1 MPEMTSDYST
11 QNDEPNPHGLAL
23 VTGGARRVG
32 RIFCM
37 ELARLGYQVA
47 IHFAHAS
54 DDAYQTRDI
63 IHAMGGQ
70 ASFLQADLTDIDA
83 IQAMFTEIQKIPV
96 RLEILVNNAAI
107 MPSSDLLNLTES
119 DWADAMDLNLRAP
132 LFCSRMASSLMKDQG
147 LIINVSDY
155 FANQA
160 WMKRPLYGLTKS
172 SLDHLTRLL
181 AKRLRPGIRVNGLA
195 LAPVLPPEE
204 MNPRE
209 WQRVIERS
217 PGEKAVSE
225 VQIRQALEYL
235 IENDSITG
243 QIIPV
248 TAIGV
253 QTILQ

>member
-1 MPEMTSDYST
+1 M
-11 QNDEPNPHGLAL
+11 DESKPQALAL

-32 RIFCM
+32 RIFCVQ
-37 ELARLGYQVA
+37 LARMGYQVA
-47 IHFAHAS
+47 IHFAHAT
-54 DDAYQTRDI
+54 DEANQTRDI

-70 ASFLQADLTDIDA
+70 ASLLQADLTDIDA
-83 IQAMFTEIQKIPV
+83 IQAMFSEIQNMPV

-107 MPSSDLLNLTES
+107 MPSSDLLSLSES
-119 DWADAMDLNLRAP
+119 DWTDAMNLNLRAP
-132 LFCSRMASSLMKDQG
+132 LFCSRIATPLMKDHG

-155 FANQA
+155 FANQT
-160 WMKRPLYGLTKS
+160 WTKRPLYGLTKS

-181 AKRLRPGIRVNGLA
+181 AKRLHPGIRVNGLA
-195 LAPVLPPEE
+195 LAPVLPPDE

-217 PGEKAVSE
+217 PGEKAVSGE
-225 VQIRQALEYL
+225 QIKQAMEYL
-235 IENDSITG
+235 IENDGITG

-248 TAIGV
+248 TAIGF